1 MKNKAFFGK
10 LIIIIIG
17 CIIMAITDLILKP
30 QYIIKS
36 FIKIFFFLIIPLIY
50 FYKNKD
56 LSLKKILV
64 PSKKGFILSLT
75 LGIVVYIIIIGGYLI
90 VRNFYDFSLIVDLLS
105 NNVGVDKSNFIF
117 VALYISFFNS
127 LLEEF
132 FFRGIAFLSIIE
144 DVGRKKAYLF
154 SAIMFSIY
162 HIAIMNN
169 WFSNVLFSLVMFG
182 LVIGACIF
190 NFIDE
195 KTQNIYN
202 SWMIHMFANFA
213 INTIGL
219 ILFKII

>member
-1 MKNKAFFGK
+1 MKNKVFFGK

-64 PSKKGFILSLT
+64 PSKKGFILSLA

-132 FFRGIAFLSIIE
+132 FFRGIAFLSIIK